1 MLHARASLPAI
12 PPVTSDGVAPDSTPS
27 RVPSWVNLISLNNS
41 ASMQANTEKET
52 QYILS
57 LYTAVQLVK
66 NGRIANANL
75 NLHYNCNSS
84 THTIKASMGLELV
97 WNLLSES
104 NRCHVTSYSYHQSTV
119 LPQITSNNM
128 LTACAWITQAFQTKL
143 SITRRTMV
151 ICYSCINL
159 FQEQH
164 SGEFGSLTWMV
175 WESAIHT
182 IYIWKEYNS
191 LGLKVFGEGLWGW
204 GMGWGE

>member
-1 MLHARASLPAI
+1 
-12 PPVTSDGVAPDSTPS
+12 
-27 RVPSWVNLISLNNS
+27 
-41 ASMQANTEKET
+41 MQANTKKRHS
-52 QYILS
+52 IS
-57 LYTAVQLVK
+57 FRNIPAVQYRK
-66 NGRIANANL
+66 NCRIVNANL
-75 NLHYNCNSS
+75 KLHYNCNSS

-151 ICYSCINL
+151 ICYSCLNL

-164 SGEFGSLTWMV
+164 SGVFGSLTWMV

-182 IYIWKEYNS
+182 IDI
-191 LGLKVFGEGLWGW
+191 
-204 GMGWGE
+204 